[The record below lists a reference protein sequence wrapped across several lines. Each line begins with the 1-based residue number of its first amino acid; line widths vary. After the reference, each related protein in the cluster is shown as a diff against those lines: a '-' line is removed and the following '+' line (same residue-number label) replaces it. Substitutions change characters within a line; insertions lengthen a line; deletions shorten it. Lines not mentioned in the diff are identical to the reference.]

1 MKNVQKTRN
10 KEKIF
15 TFSWICAMIF
25 KKKAGD
31 LLSCHRRVTCSTN
44 KIYYAFPVYSNF
56 RIFIGFP
63 LYHPPLQSKS
73 LFRKSQIHIFAFTP
87 WESLSQRNQQK
98 AASFSLRKGNS
109 LFLYM
114 NQIFKPIA
122 YSHLHRNV
130 AHSVS
135 RHSQAPPPAIPICFA
150 WHMQSSLKVHSSAL
164 QDTLVSLVG

>member
-1 MKNVQKTRN
+1 MYKKRETKKKCLRFQGSVLWYSR
-10 KEKIF
+10 
-15 TFSWICAMIF
+15 
-25 KKKAGD
+25 KKAGD
-31 LLSCHRRVTCSTN
+31 LLSCYRRVTCSTN

-109 LFLYM
+109 LFLYT